1 MSQYSTV
8 RLDRRYT
15 MHRAGFELMLIW
27 SWPASSNR
35 FSIDHPWQEQ
45 RRYEQAAQRTLG
57 AAYYQYA
64 NPRGTWSSQYRRR
77 TSKNS
82 IQETVEER
90 LFLRSERHLTLL
102 QLAV

>member
-1 MSQYSTV
+1 MSQYRTV
-8 RLDRRYT
+8 RLDRRYR
-15 MHRAGFELMLIW
+15 MHRAGFELMLMW
-27 SWPASSNR
+27 SWPASSNA
-35 FSIDHPWQEQ
+35 FEPGHPWQEKT
-45 RRYEQAAQRTLG
+45 RYERAAGSVLG
-57 AAYYQYA
+57 DRYYRYG
-64 NPRGTWSSQYRRR
+64 NPEGTWSSQYRRY